1 MDTKPNPTDNP
12 VAALRRYC
20 QSVWLDHLRRSL
32 IESGELSRLIRED
45 GLGGI
50 TSNPAIFQKAIE
62 GDTGYAA
69 AIGVEV
75 ARERGLSPKRVFEL
89 LAVRDVRDAAD
100 ALAPVFHSS
109 AGRNGFV
116 SLEVA
121 PDLAHDTHGTIEE
134 ARRLWREVD
143 RPNLMIKVPATPEGL
158 PAIKTLLVEGINVN
172 ITLLFARSVYE
183 KVATLYIEA
192 LEGRVARGK
201 PIEGLAS
208 VASFFVSRIDTAVD
222 AAIEQRLRE
231 LGPEPGGPERASGE
245 GSRREVLEGLRG
257 KVAIANA
264 KLAYLSYRRIFSG
277 PRWQALMAHGART
290 QRLLWASTGVKD
302 PRYRDVMYVEELIG
316 PETVNTMPPETLA
329 AFRDH
334 GQHRPSLTS
343 GVEEASQVL
352 DRLEKSGISLGQITD
367 ALLVDGVTK
376 FMEPYQKLLATVE
389 QRARA

>member
-1 MDTKPNPTDNP
+1 MDDKPTAAENP

-20 QSVWLDHLRRSL
+20 QSVWLDYLRRSL
-32 IESGELSRLIRED
+32 IDSGELSRLIRED

-62 GDTGYAA
+62 GDEGYAA
-69 AIGVEV
+69 AIGAEV

-89 LAVRDVRDAAD
+89 LAERDVRDAAD
-100 ALAPVFHSS
+100 VLAPVYQSS

-158 PAIKTLLVEGINVN
+158 PAIKTLLGEGINVN

-183 KVATLYIEA
+183 KVAELFIEA
-192 LEGRVARGK
+192 LEGRVARGQ
-201 PIEGLAS
+201 PVAGIAS

-222 AAIEQRLRE
+222 AAIEERLRGASE
-231 LGPEPGGPERASGE
+231 AERAA
-245 GSRREVLEGLRG
+245 LEGLRG

-277 PRWQALMAHGART
+277 PRWQALMAQGART
-290 QRLLWASTGVKD
+290 QRVLWASTGVKN

-316 PETVNTMPPETLA
+316 PDTVNTLPPETLD

-334 GQHRPSLTS
+334 GQHRPSL
-343 GVEEASQVL
+343 GAGIEGASQVL
-352 DRLEKSGISLGQITD
+352 DQLEKAGISLGQITD

-376 FMEPYQKLLATVE
+376 FVEPYQKLLAAVE
-389 QRARA
+389 RRARATR

>member
-1 MDTKPNPTDNP
+1 MEIKPTSAENP

-20 QSVWLDHLRRSL
+20 QSVWLDYLRRSL

-62 GDTGYAA
+62 GDAGYAA
-69 AIGVEV
+69 AIGAEL
-75 ARERGLSPKRVFEL
+75 ARESGLSPKRVFEL
-89 LAVRDVRDAAD
+89 LAERDVRDAAD
-100 ALAPVFHSS
+100 VLAPVYHSS

-121 PDLAHDTHGTIEE
+121 PDLARDTHGTIEE

-158 PAIKTLLVEGINVN
+158 PAIKTLLGEGINVN

-183 KVATLYIEA
+183 KVAELYIEA
-192 LEGRVARGK
+192 LESRVARGQAVAG
-201 PIEGLAS
+201 IAS
-208 VASFFVSRIDTAVD
+208 VASFFVSRIDSAVD
-222 AAIEQRLRE
+222 AAISARLRDAS
-231 LGPEPGGPERASGE
+231 GPERAT
-245 GSRREVLEGLRG
+245 LEGLRG

-277 PRWQALMAHGART
+277 SRWQALMAHGART

-316 PETVNTMPPETLA
+316 AETVSTLPPETLE

-334 GQHRPSLTS
+334 GQHRSSLGA
-343 GVEEASQVL
+343 GVEEASHVL
-352 DRLEKSGISLGQITD
+352 DQLEQAGISLGQITD
-367 ALLVDGVTK
+367 ALLVDGVQK
-376 FMEPYQKLLATVE
+376 FVEPYQKLLETVE
-389 QRARA
+389 RRARAAR

>member
-1 MDTKPNPTDNP
+1 MDTKPTPAENP

-20 QSVWLDHLRRSL
+20 QSVWLDYLRRSL

-62 GDTGYAA
+62 GDEDYAA
-69 AIGVEV
+69 AIGAEL
-75 ARERGLSPKRVFEL
+75 ARDRGLSPKRVFEL
-89 LAVRDVRDAAD
+89 LAERDVRDAAD
-100 ALAPVFHSS
+100 LLAPVFHSS

-121 PDLAHDTHGTIEE
+121 PNLAHDTHGTIEE

-158 PAIKTLLVEGINVN
+158 PAIKTLLGEGINVN

-183 KVATLYIEA
+183 KVAEIYIEA
-192 LEGRVARGK
+192 LEGRVGRGQ
-201 PIEGLAS
+201 PVASIAS

-222 AAIEQRLRE
+222 AAIDQRLKG
-231 LGPEPGGPERASGE
+231 LSEPDRAT
-245 GSRREVLEGLRG
+245 LDGLRG

-277 PRWQALMAHGART
+277 ARWQALMAHGART
-290 QRLLWASTGVKD
+290 QRVLWASTSVKN

-316 PETVNTMPPETLA
+316 PDTVNTMPPETLA

-334 GQHRPSLTS
+334 GQHRPSLAA
-343 GVEEASQVL
+343 GLEEATQVL
-352 DRLEKSGISLGQITD
+352 DRLEKAGISLGQITD
-367 ALLVDGVTK
+367 SVLAEGVTK
-376 FMEPYQKLLATVE
+376 FVEPYQKLLATVE
-389 QRARA
+389 RQARAQSS